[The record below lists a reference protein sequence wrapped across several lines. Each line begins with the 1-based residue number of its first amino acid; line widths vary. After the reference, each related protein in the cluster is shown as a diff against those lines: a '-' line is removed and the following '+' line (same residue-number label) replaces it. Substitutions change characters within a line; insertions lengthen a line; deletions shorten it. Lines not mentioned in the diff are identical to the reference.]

1 VLDPADEDGS
11 AAGERLERELA
22 ALGVDCLYD
31 DRPLRPGVKLADAEL
46 VGVPYRLTVGARSLA
61 EGNVE
66 LTERATRETR
76 LLTVAEAA
84 AVTAGEID
92 AHRR

>member
-1 VLDPADEDGS
+1 MDGDRSERRPHGRTVRDRGGYRAFVPAP
-11 AAGERLERELA
+11 LP
-22 ALGVDCLYD
+22 
-31 DRPLRPGVKLADAEL
+31 RPIAWDAEL

-66 LTERATRETR
+66 LTERSTRETR

-84 AVTAGEID
+84 AVTAGEIA